1 MYRNLHLKSQVR
13 MRNYARRRIV
23 THSPFTLENFASFP
37 CLLSGMR
44 QMKRRRRQAL
54 VQSNACK
61 EEEIDLC
68 TQSLPF
74 SSRNVVALR
83 WPPHGASFPCW
94 PIRCNFFNSLQA
106 NRDPLITL
114 QKIVQKLKSNHNC
127 LVHNAESIY
136 YLLCLFEAGS
146 QLKLSA
152 RIETSV
158 LLYRHCAAEVIGLA
172 KSCLLA
178 ENSWEKNR
186 HYCSREKCYFF
197 STSSTADPAVQYYS
211 ISCWERPTVR
221 PKIIRG
227 IQNSPW
233 GLCKGP

>member
-1 MYRNLHLKSQVR
+1 M
-13 MRNYARRRIV
+13 
-23 THSPFTLENFASFP
+23 
-37 CLLSGMR
+37 
-44 QMKRRRRQAL
+44 
-54 VQSNACK
+54 
-61 EEEIDLC
+61 
-68 TQSLPF
+68 
-74 SSRNVVALR
+74 
-83 WPPHGASFPCW
+83 
-94 PIRCNFFNSLQA
+94 
-106 NRDPLITL
+106 
-114 QKIVQKLKSNHNC
+114 KSNHNC

-221 PKIIRG
+221 PKNYKGDSKFPLGPLQRPLIGQKVSQSVLKTFKLLFDLVHILPKAAE
-227 IQNSPW
+227 I
-233 GLCKGP
+233 GLFCDYLR